1 MHMGTIEDSKRP
13 AKDAADVLDAAL
25 KREGDGGSAVPYM
38 ARYGAPHYVL
48 EITRDRRRVFA
59 YLPFDAAKFTDVAT
73 WRASAR
79 CVEDDL
85 ELAVSVYLRP
95 SSALLL
101 SKTDGQPVLSKDQ
114 IAVLDLARGTDD
126 RDTDFDP
133 RVRTGSLETMEAPD
147 E

>member
-1 MHMGTIEDSKRP
+1 MGTIEDLKRA

-25 KREGDGGSAVPYM
+25 KREGDGGNAVPYM

-48 EITRDRRRVFA
+48 EIARDRRRVFA
-59 YLPFDAAKFTDVAT
+59 YRPFDVAKFADVAT

-114 IAVLDLARGTDD
+114 IAVLDLAQGTDD

-133 RVRTGSLETMEAPD
+133 RARTGSLEPIEASD
-147 E
+147 D